1 MIQGQIDIAQP
12 PAVVF
17 DFVADERNEV
27 LFNPRMRDVTLV
39 SDEPPRVGSRFQAT
53 MRSGA
58 RKADMVIEYNAFERP
73 TRLASVTRL
82 KSMDIHGSLSFE
94 PEGQGTRMSWRWDI
108 RPRGI
113 LRAARPI
120 VEWLGKRQ
128 EWQVWSG
135 LKALLEASES
145 TNLRDRVGRN
155 ISKGGLT

>member
-1 MIQGQIDIAQP
+1 MIHGQIDIAQP
-12 PAVVF
+12 RAAAF

-27 LFNPRMRDVTLV
+27 LFNPRMLDVTLV

-53 MRSGA
+53 MKSGGH
-58 RKADMVIEYNAFERP
+58 KVDMVIEYTAFERP

-82 KSMDIHGSLSFE
+82 KSMDIRGSLNFE
-94 PEGQGTRMSWRWDI
+94 PEGQGTRMSWQWDI

-120 VEWLGKRQ
+120 VEWFGKRQ
-128 EWQVWSG
+128 EWQIWSG

-145 TNLRDRVGRN
+145 TNLSDRVSGNRVRAV
-155 ISKGGLT
+155 